1 MLTLYQS
8 NRLEALV
15 TLLATQIQFPASDNA
30 LAPETILVHSPGMS
44 QWLKL
49 QIAEQNGIAANIDF
63 PLPSSFIWRLY
74 QHLLPDV
81 PAQSPFN
88 KDRMTWKLYQL
99 LPQHLDKPE
108 FKSINDYLNTEKPIS
123 VDSELETRLA
133 NLSDLSATPVVT
145 ADSASTETYE
155 SKAYNSNELTS
166 YEQLRLF
173 QLAEKV
179 ADVFD
184 NYLMYR
190 PHWLKHWQQGHT
202 DLPGEETAMGDD
214 IKGQQWQ
221 SILWQAL
228 VEFTDQQQQSPLHRA
243 SMHKLLLEKLAG
255 ISTEQLKAALPK
267 PLHRLFIFGI
277 SSLPTHQLEVLTA
290 LSEHIDVQILWLNPC
305 SQYWGD
311 ILSDKTIARL
321 NSKQQELAQLNI
333 NHKED
338 YFVTGNPLLAS
349 WGKVGRDYLD
359 VLTNSDI
366 QIHDVFIDASTD
378 TSAGFTSLEKVQN
391 DILNLEYRGEQMPLS
406 PEQINSDFGKV
417 LLNKDD
423 DSILIHN
430 CHSRI
435 RELEVL
441 KDKLLGWIE
450 QDPTLLP
457 KDILVM
463 VPDVNQYA
471 PFIESVFKSVDTK
484 SAGKPFDKQKSQ
496 HNQNIPFTIS
506 DRGGLEENPL
516 LNTFVDLLL
525 LPSSRFTVSELFDHL
540 EVPAVMAT
548 FKLSQGDINLIKQWI
563 EQSQIKWAKDAKHK
577 TKWQLPEIDLNTW
590 VYGLKRMVL
599 GVSLGEQGLWNN
611 ILAYQKIEGLNQ
623 AILGKLLNYFS
634 FISELEQIL
643 SGDKS
648 IEQWTELL
656 EQFVTHL
663 FTLADFTSNANGQ
676 DGEHQTEYQKKLDE
690 ITIQKIRNAIAQLT
704 VYLDD
709 RDFTGK
715 FNYHLVHHFF
725 AQHLS
730 ESGVAQRFLAGRM
743 NFCTLMPMRSVPFK
757 VICIL
762 GLNDG
767 DYPRHVDPIS
777 FDLVGLNNP
786 RKGDRSPKLDERYLF
801 LEAVSSARN
810 KLHLSF
816 IGQSVKNNQS
826 LMPSV
831 ILSEL
836 IDYIQQ
842 SFIVDNTKDKGFLAD
857 QVLDRVMIKHKL
869 QPFNQEYFL
878 VANQNKPYKSYSKR
892 WFDVC
897 ETQNSVKNNSTVS
910 DHYGQTIDSVGI
922 GEDHFDRP
930 QDRQDLKIDQ
940 LDRKNS
946 PEDPIKD
953 LDDPFNGQVGSKFDL
968 SNINTNI
975 NNDLKINKAQIDL
988 GDLIEFWRHPIK
1000 YYYRRVLDIKLDFNN
1015 DALSDHEVFQ
1025 HDGLQKY
1032 TNQSALLEQL
1042 LFSDASD
1049 TDQNN
1054 QFNNDK
1060 SLRSGNYPA
1069 KKWGESVIHSY
1080 QKQSLD
1086 MVNLV
1091 KDLLN
1096 LDPSESF
1103 KQQTKL
1109 VKKQHIIEIELPSLT
1124 TEHSVSSVNLQATI
1138 EKFEFGN
1145 ANSSSSSTMS
1155 QKRQQASVFVRSGK
1169 IRSSDKL
1176 SAWLTH
1182 LSKCA
1187 AFDGSTTVLI
1197 GNDNTLGWFE
1207 PITPQQAQQALS
1219 LWVSVFVQYKQ
1230 QNRMLKWH
1238 CDPAFDW
1245 FKEKQAGASELSLQ
1259 NTITKHIAPSTFSLS
1274 ARNLTDDEYAAKHLR
1289 KLEDF
1294 DDSFYQLTEASLA
1307 ELFDQYQEGKA
1318 NKVLSD
1324 VKSALVVGSE
1334 ANSSRTSSQG
1344 AE

>member
-108 FKSINDYLNTEKPIS
+108 FHAIYDYLNTEKPIS
-123 VDSELETRLA
+123 VDSLISVEPLKPKLLE
-133 NLSDLSATPVVT
+133 NSST
-145 ADSASTETYE
+145 AE
-155 SKAYNSNELTS
+155 SNFKSH
-166 YEQLRLF
+166 EQLRLF

-190 PHWLKHWQQGHT
+190 PHWLEHWQQGHV
-202 DLPGEETAMGDD
+202 DLPQEQQDAD
-214 IKGQQWQ
+214 IQGQQWQ
-221 SILWQAL
+221 AILWQAL
-228 VEFTDQQQQSPLHRA
+228 VKFTDEQNQSPLHRA
-243 SMHKLLLEKLAG
+243 SMHKLLLEKLAT
-255 ISTEQLKAALPK
+255 ISTEQLKAALPTQ
-267 PLHRLFIFGI
+267 LHRLFIFGI
-277 SSLPTHQLEVLTA
+277 STLPTQQLEVLNA
-290 LSEHIDVQILWLNPC
+290 LSKHIDVQILWLNPC

-321 NSKQQELAQLNI
+321 DSKQKQLAELNI
-333 NHKED
+333 EHKEE

-366 QIHDVFIDASTD
+366 NITDVFIEATPTNV
-378 TSAGFTSLEKVQN
+378 TSNDFTSLEKIQN
-391 DILNLEYRGEQMPLS
+391 DILNLQYRGEQSPLT
-406 PEQINSDFGKV
+406 PAQINSNYGKV
-417 LLNKDD
+417 VLADTD
-423 DSILIHN
+423 DSILVHN

-441 KDKLLGWIE
+441 KDQLLSWIE
-450 QDPTLLP
+450 QDPSLLP

-471 PFIESVFKSVDTK
+471 PFIESVFKSVT
-484 SAGKPFDKQKSQ
+484 DKKHNQHS

-516 LNTFVDLLL
+516 LNTFIDLLL
-525 LPSSRFTVSELFDHL
+525 LPSSRFTVSELLDHL

-548 FKLSQGDINLIKQWI
+548 FKLTQPDINLLKQWI
-563 EQSQIKWAKDAKHK
+563 EQSQIKWAIDAEHK

-599 GVSLGEQGLWNN
+599 GMSLGNDGLWNN

-623 AILGKLLNYFS
+623 VILGKLLNYFS
-634 FISELEQIL
+634 FVTELETVFN
-643 SGDKS
+643 GDKS
-648 IEQWTELL
+648 IDQWCELL
-656 EQFVTHL
+656 EQFVGQL
-663 FTLADFTSNANGQ
+663 FTL
-676 DGEHQTEYQKKLDE
+676 GENTQQNEYQNKIDE
-690 ITIQKIRNAIAQLT
+690 ITIQKIRNAITQLH

-709 RDFTGK
+709 QDYTGNI
-715 FNYHLVHHFF
+715 NYHLVHHFF

-777 FDLVGLNNP
+777 FDLVGLNSA
-786 RKGDRSPKLDERYLF
+786 RKGDRSRKLDERYLF
-801 LEAVSSARN
+801 LEAISSARE

-816 IGQSVKNNQS
+816 IGQSAKNNQE

-836 IDYIQQ
+836 IDYMQQ
-842 SFIVDNTKDKGFLAD
+842 SFIVDNTSEVEPSADLVFD
-857 QVLDRVMIKHKL
+857 QVLKRVVIKHKL
-869 QPFNQEYFL
+869 QPFNQDYFL
-878 VANQNKPYKSYSKR
+878 TDNQNSPYKSYSKR

-897 ETQNSVKNNSTVS
+897 KTQELEKDLVESNSTVS
-910 DHYGQTIDSVGI
+910 NHYAQTSSTADQKITGQDPV
-922 GEDHFDRP
+922 FDQINSLDQKSR
-930 QDRQDLKIDQ
+930 Q
-940 LDRKNS
+940 LDPQFDQKIALQIQQKDHI
-946 PEDPIKD
+946 DPSVI
-953 LDDPFNGQVGSKFDL
+953 DL
-968 SNINTNI
+968 SE
-975 NNDLKINKAQIDL
+975 
-988 GDLIEFWRHPIK
+988 LIEFWVHPIK
-1000 YYYRRVLDIKLDFNN
+1000 YFYRRVLDIKLDLNN

-1032 TNQSALLEQL
+1032 KNQSELLQLFLFESSELTSSSDIACEDPEQANAK
-1042 LFSDASD
+1042 AS
-1049 TDQNN
+1049 QKAN
-1054 QFNNDK
+1054 QK
-1060 SLRSGNYPA
+1060 LLRSGDYPA
-1069 KKWGESVIHSY
+1069 KKWGESVLNSY
-1080 QKQSLD
+1080 QAQSMN

-1091 KDLLN
+1091 KQLINVEHMSQVTL
-1096 LDPSESF
+1096 
-1103 KQQTKL
+1103 T
-1109 VKKQHIIEIELPSLT
+1109 KKQNSIPIPLVGVAENTKE
-1124 TEHSVSSVNLQATI
+1124 TEAQVNLQSTI
-1138 EKFEFGN
+1138 ETFVINN
-1145 ANSSSSSTMS
+1145 AVQVSL
-1155 QKRQQASVFVRSGK
+1155 FVRSGK
-1169 IRSSDKL
+1169 IRNADKL

-1182 LSKCA
+1182 LTKCA
-1187 AFDGSTTVLI
+1187 AYDGSMTVLI
-1197 GNDNTLGWFE
+1197 GNDDTMGWFE
-1207 PITPQQAQQALS
+1207 PLQPEKAQAELS
-1219 LWVSVFVQYKQ
+1219 LWLTEFVKHKQ
-1230 QNRMLKWH
+1230 QHKMLSWH
-1238 CDPAFDW
+1238 INPAFDW
-1245 FKEKQAGASELSLQ
+1245 LTAQQKGESELSLQ
-1259 NTITKHIAPSTFSLS
+1259 TIINKHITPNTFNLS
-1274 ARNLTDDEYAAKHLR
+1274 ARNLADDEYASKHLN
-1289 KLEDF
+1289 KLEQF
-1294 DDSFYQLTEASLA
+1294 DDKFYQLTLA
-1307 ELFDQYQEGKA
+1307 QLTELQHQYQEGKA
-1318 NKVLSD
+1318 KKVITQIKELIN
-1324 VKSALVVGSE
+1324 A
-1334 ANSSRTSSQG
+1334 
-1344 AE
+1344 